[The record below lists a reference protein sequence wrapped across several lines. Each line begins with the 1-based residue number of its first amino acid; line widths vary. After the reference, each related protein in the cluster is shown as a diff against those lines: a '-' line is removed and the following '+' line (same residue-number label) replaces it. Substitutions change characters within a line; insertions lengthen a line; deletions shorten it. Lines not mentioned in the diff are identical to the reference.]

1 MKEDIVESAVLSKLN
16 WELFDTVI
24 KELPAKQQLILY
36 MKVFSEY
43 SFQEIAD
50 ILGIEKKKVYK
61 KYYAAL
67 SYIKQKV

>member
-1 MKEDIVESAVLSKLN
+1 MVLSSVTAEAASGEKKINRL
-16 WELFDTVI
+16 I
-24 KELPAKQQLILY
+24 KTYLSNISKN
-36 MKVFSEY
+36 